1 MSIKAPSDATL
12 RQKLGQLSRMTGTL
26 PGLDATLM
34 VAQYTSPLVVALLLK
49 IAKLRTEVRVNPAA
63 VGGSKVS
70 SLVEIAAGWA
80 RVGGSIGDARVIM
93 RAAGR
98 SSLSSLCKWHTHGSA
113 RPSSYDSVAACTPPT
128 SSASAQVSPDF
139 QHLGQ
144 LVQPKNASDATSA
157 LSVVL
162 LPSRAHCLAG
172 KQGSREDQPS
182 SYRQSRALECPVL
195 GVSLT

>member
-1 MSIKAPSDATL
+1 
-12 RQKLGQLSRMTGTL
+12 MTGTL

-98 SSLSSLCKWHTHGSA
+98 SELHGC
-113 RPSSYDSVAACTPPT
+113 DHV
-128 SSASAQVSPDF
+128 
-139 QHLGQ
+139 
-144 LVQPKNASDATSA
+144 
-157 LSVVL
+157 
-162 LPSRAHCLAG
+162 CL
-172 KQGSREDQPS
+172 
-182 SYRQSRALECPVL
+182 
-195 GVSLT
+195 